1 MENSPWFLVYYRFV
15 IRLYRSFLDAISDQ
29 HLFSNEHQRLG
40 SVALFVDNVFFA
52 ATWLELFDHRRVLQR
67 VCWIFFYIKLA
78 QPYQDQSY
86 LKIEF
91 RITYEKISAMILFT
105 VMQRRVSELIL
116 RVEPRLWASVD
127 EEFDEPKV
135 LKPRG
140 CVQGR
145 YTISGI
151 LFLERR
157 SARIGS
163 ERVAEF
169 SFFGSHLHL
178 RCTRA
183 EQLCS
188 NIEIRRCSSTC

>member
-1 MENSPWFLVYYRFV
+1 
-15 IRLYRSFLDAISDQ
+15 
-29 HLFSNEHQRLG
+29 
-40 SVALFVDNVFFA
+40 
-52 ATWLELFDHRRVLQR
+52 
-67 VCWIFFYIKLA
+67 
-78 QPYQDQSY
+78 
-86 LKIEF
+86 
-91 RITYEKISAMILFT
+91 
-105 VMQRRVSELIL
+105 MQRRVSELIL

-157 SARIGS
+157 LVRIGS

-169 SFFGSHLHL
+169 SFLEVICTYDVRERNNCVPISKYDAVPVLANFRHL
-178 RCTRA
+178 
-183 EQLCS
+183 S
-188 NIEIRRCSSTC
+188 